1 MPKSPFMSLS
11 QHDIFL
17 QQPRDND
24 NDPEPILGLHDP
36 FKQAV
41 PNFRMSQSIDP
52 YNRISLS
59 QSIPELGLVIVGTPK
74 GRVAVLSLQQCDDQS
89 PPEKKKTEITRT
101 EKKKASFAQRSSKH
115 RDPMYFLRLEWIL
128 PFKEQEEDGQR
139 PLCPL
144 IGIAAGPMRGMQ
156 ESGRTNTSSIRPRR
170 WRLMLTW
177 CDHTVL
183 SYEIGSADSSSIG
196 CDSLLV

>member
-17 QQPRDND
+17 QQPRDGD
-24 NDPEPILGLHDP
+24 NDPGPILGIHDP

-41 PNFRMSQSIDP
+41 PNFRISQSIDP

-59 QSIPELGLVIVGTPK
+59 QSIPELGLVVVGTPK
-74 GRVAVLSLQQCDDQS
+74 GRVAILSLQQCEDASEADRRRS
-89 PPEKKKTEITRT
+89 GPAKAKEKKP
-101 EKKKASFAQRSSKH
+101 SFAQRTSKY
-115 RDPMYFLRLEWIL
+115 RDSMYFLRLEWIL

-144 IGIAAGPMRGMQ
+144 IGIAAGPMKGMQ
-156 ESGRTNTSSIRPRR
+156 QSRRAEISTNSPRR

-183 SYEIGSADSSSIG
+183 SYEIGAASSSGID
-196 CDSLLV
+196 CNSLLI